1 MTTAT
6 MTRLVELNTIELPG
20 ISVGVDQMT
29 TFASRMLKNGSGM
42 GQFLVPGGIVDLR
55 VLEKKMR
62 LNTKDSNRTQ
72 LLQVKELDSRQ

>member
-1 MTTAT
+1 
-6 MTRLVELNTIELPG
+6 
-20 ISVGVDQMT
+20 
-29 TFASRMLKNGSGM
+29 MLKNGSGM

>member
-1 MTTAT
+1 
-6 MTRLVELNTIELPG
+6 
-20 ISVGVDQMT
+20 MT